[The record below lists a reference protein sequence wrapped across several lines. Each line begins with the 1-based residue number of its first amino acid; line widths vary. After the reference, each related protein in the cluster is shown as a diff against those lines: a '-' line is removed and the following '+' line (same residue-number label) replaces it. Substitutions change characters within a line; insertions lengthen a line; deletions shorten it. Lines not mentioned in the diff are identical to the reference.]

1 MPASRATA
9 FDRLAP
15 DQRAAVELVLRQG
28 RSYGELSDLL
38 GMPEETIRTRARS
51 GLAALA
57 PDLPAPARSGEIA
70 DWLLGQQSQA
80 HAERTRALLLTEP
93 AAHRWAAQ
101 VAAPLRQIPGG
112 EAVPPLPTGPDQPR
126 VNGKTAPDDTAA
138 RARAT
143 RRARQAAASD
153 DTAPRATAAAEAAT
167 RADDPAPRPTAAADA
182 STRADDPAPRPTTA
196 ADPPTRADDPAPRPT
211 AAADAP
217 TRADDDWFDD
227 DSATDAAGDRDT
239 PAPTR
244 ESSSRLGGALLI
256 GAALAIVAIVL
267 AFVFTRGTDE
277 PETSAGT
284 PPTATAT
291 PSTTAVAA
299 NQVLLRGP
307 AGSTAVGLMELFRAN
322 DDTVRFAIAAQGIA
336 ANAEGQRYSIWLTRE
351 DGAPRLLGDV
361 RDAVKKDGQLT
372 AAGPGNDDTDEFLDW
387 LKTYQRV
394 AITLDDEGAKE
405 PGKVILSGALPTGG

>member
-38 GMPEETIRTRARS
+38 GMPEETIRTRARG

-57 PDLPAPARSGEIA
+57 PDLPTPARSGEIA

-80 HAERTRALLLTEP
+80 HAERTRALLLAEP
-93 AAHRWAAQ
+93 EAHRWAAQ
-101 VAAPLRQIPGG
+101 VAAPLREIPGG
-112 EAVPPLPTGPDQPR
+112 DAVPALPTGPDKPR
-126 VNGKTAPDDTAA
+126 VNGKVTP
-138 RARAT
+138 
-143 RRARQAAASD
+143 
-153 DTAPRATAAAEAAT
+153 AAT
-167 RADDPAPRPTAAADA
+167 TKPGDAAADED
-182 STRADDPAPRPTTA
+182 S
-196 ADPPTRADDPAPRPT
+196 
-211 AAADAP
+211 
-217 TRADDDWFDD
+217 WFDD
-227 DSATDAAGDRDT
+227 DAADESAVAPERDDV
-239 PAPTR
+239 APTR

-256 GAALAIVAIVL
+256 GAALAIVAVVL

-336 ANAEGQRYSIWLTRE
+336 ANAEGERYSIWLTRE
-351 DGAPRLLGDV
+351 NGEPRLLGDV
-361 RDAVKKDGQLT
+361 RDAVKQDGQLT

-387 LKTYQRV
+387 LQTYQRV
-394 AITLDDEGAKE
+394 AITQDEKGAKE
-405 PGKVILSGALPTGG
+405 PGKVILSGDLPTAAAGG

>member
-38 GMPEETIRTRARS
+38 GMPEETIRTRARG

-57 PDLPAPARSGEIA
+57 PDLPTPARSGEIA

-80 HAERTRALLLTEP
+80 HAERTARA
-93 AAHRWAAQ
+93 AAGRAGS
-101 VAAPLRQIPGG
+101 APLGRAGRR
-112 EAVPPLPTGPDQPR
+112 A
-126 VNGKTAPDDTAA
+126 AA
-138 RARAT
+138 RDP
-143 RRARQAAASD
+143 RRRRRPRPPDRPRQAAGEREGRAR
-153 DTAPRATAAAEAAT
+153 RATKPG
-167 RADDPAPRPTAAADA
+167 DAAADKD
-182 STRADDPAPRPTTA
+182 S
-196 ADPPTRADDPAPRPT
+196 
-211 AAADAP
+211 
-217 TRADDDWFDD
+217 WFDD
-227 DSATDAAGDRDT
+227 DDAADESAVAPERDDV
-239 PAPTR
+239 APTR

-256 GAALAIVAIVL
+256 GAALAIVAVVL

-307 AGSTAVGLMELFRAN
+307 GRVDGRRPDGALP
-322 DDTVRFAIAAQGIA
+322 
-336 ANAEGQRYSIWLTRE
+336 GQRRH
-351 DGAPRLLGDV
+351 GPV
-361 RDAVKKDGQLT
+361 RDRRAGHRRERGRPSATRSGSPARTVSRACSAT
-372 AAGPGNDDTDEFLDW
+372 CATPSARTVSSPPPGPGNDDTDEFLDW
-387 LKTYQRV
+387 LQTYQRV
-394 AITLDDEGAKE
+394 AITQDEKGAKE
-405 PGKVILSGALPTGG
+405 PGKVILSGDLPTAAAGG

>member
-57 PDLPAPARSGEIA
+57 PDRPAPARSGEIA

-80 HAERTRALLLTEP
+80 HAERTRALLLAEP
-93 AAHRWAAQ
+93 EAHRWAAE
-101 VAAPLRQIPGG
+101 VAAPLREVPGG
-112 EAVPPLPTGPDQPR
+112 DAVPALPGGPDQPH
-126 VNGKTAPDDTAA
+126 VNGKAATPAADDA
-138 RARAT
+138 
-143 RRARQAAASD
+143 
-153 DTAPRATAAAEAAT
+153 APRQ
-167 RADDPAPRPTAAADA
+167 
-182 STRADDPAPRPTTA
+182 
-196 ADPPTRADDPAPRPT
+196 T

-217 TRADDDWFDD
+217 TRGDDAAPRQTAAADAPTRGDDATGDDWFDD
-227 DSATDAAGDRDT
+227 ESSTDAPADTADRDT
-239 PAPTR
+239 STPTR

-361 RDAVKKDGQLT
+361 RDAVGEDGQLT

-387 LKTYQRV
+387 LQTYQRV

-405 PGKVILSGALPTGG
+405 PGKVILSGDLPTAAVGGG

>member
-80 HAERTRALLLTEP
+80 HAERTRALLLAEP
-93 AAHRWAAQ
+93 DAHRWAAQ
-101 VAAPLRQIPGG
+101 VAAPLREIPGG
-112 EAVPPLPTGPDQPR
+112 EAVPALPTGPDQPR
-126 VNGKTAPDDTAA
+126 VNGKTAPA
-138 RARAT
+138 R
-143 RRARQAAASD
+143 
-153 DTAPRATAAAEAAT
+153 
-167 RADDPAPRPTAAADA
+167 
-182 STRADDPAPRPTTA
+182 PRPTTPRR
-196 ADPPTRADDPAPRPT
+196 PPARQARTRGGAERRHAPRRGRRGRRAHARRRLVRRRPART
-211 AAADAP
+211 PPPIATPPLRARVFLPPRRRAAHRR
-217 TRADDDWFDD
+217 RAR
-227 DSATDAAGDRDT
+227 DR
-239 PAPTR
+239 
-244 ESSSRLGGALLI
+244 G
-256 GAALAIVAIVL
+256 IVL

-351 DGAPRLLGDV
+351 DGRRACSATSATPSRRTASSPPPARATTTPTSSSTGC
-361 RDAVKKDGQLT
+361 RPTTRSRHARRRRRQGTRQGHPQRRPPDG
-372 AAGPGNDDTDEFLDW
+372 G
-387 LKTYQRV
+387 
-394 AITLDDEGAKE
+394 
-405 PGKVILSGALPTGG
+405 